1 VYQQPTITLYIDGQL
16 DGTRSEGIWQ
26 TGNHSI
32 GLGNQTQFNGNRY
45 WDGIL
50 DEARVMTGARSADW
64 VKLDYTTQRP
74 AQTTVTYGTTVDK

>member
-1 VYQQPTITLYIDGQL
+1 VIAGLPHAC
-16 DGTRSEGIWQ
+16 
-26 TGNHSI
+26 NHPI

-64 VKLDYTTQRP
+64 VKLDFGTQKP
-74 AQTTVTYGTTVDK
+74 DQTAVTYGPTLNKN